1 VREDAIGGSTPNLD
15 QEDSGRDLLAY
26 VAIRVSPPP
35 RPGAT
40 YQDRLPDRRK
50 ENAIWQGLT
59 YREDREDREDR
70 ERRGD
75 RERRR
80 DPEEEELRMR
90 FERREVPDLAQAL
103 AVRMTTS
110 LVPRL
115 GIPLEIRVLPRR
127 GTIELGVLILGAC
140 ALLKDYKPL
149 RDSLVQLSDDVRDVL
164 DIPQDW
170 SVEVA
175 EFRTAA
181 TSIPGASGGGVRQT
195 AGGLIG
201 MGGASRYAFLYLL
214 ILNIL
219 ALIFFCYLTLTAVMA
234 AST

>member
-1 VREDAIGGSTPNLD
+1 MPEDATEGSTPNLD

-40 YQDRLPDRRK
+40 YQDRLPDRRT

-59 YREDREDREDR
+59 YREDR

-80 DPEEEELRMR
+80 DPEGEELRMR
-90 FERREVPDLAQAL
+90 FDRREVPDLAQAL

-115 GIPLEIRVLPRR
+115 GIPLEIQVLPRR
-127 GTIELGVLILGAC
+127 GPSSKE
-140 ALLKDYKPL
+140 
-149 RDSLVQLSDDVRDVL
+149 S
-164 DIPQDW
+164 
-170 SVEVA
+170 
-175 EFRTAA
+175 
-181 TSIPGASGGGVRQT
+181 
-195 AGGLIG
+195 
-201 MGGASRYAFLYLL
+201 
-214 ILNIL
+214 
-219 ALIFFCYLTLTAVMA
+219 
-234 AST
+234 